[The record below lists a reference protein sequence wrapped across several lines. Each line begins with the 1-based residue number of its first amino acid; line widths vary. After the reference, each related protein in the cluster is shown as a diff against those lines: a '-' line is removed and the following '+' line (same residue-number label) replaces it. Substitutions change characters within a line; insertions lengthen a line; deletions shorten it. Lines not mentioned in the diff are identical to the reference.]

1 MKSAANFFELLL
13 PVHDLHIYRTQD
25 NLNEFPCDRPRPAV
39 TPGERLMGIYYL
51 KWLDPSDGE
60 QIRSLTDAEVVL
72 GRRSDCEITFA
83 NPYVSRRHA
92 RIVRTET
99 GYRLED
105 LNSTHGTYVGGK
117 RVFIHELQSGDVI
130 QIGAGQSQ
138 LLFFQGDP
146 SARENR
152 LPSDGDEEDSLLS
165 LTSVLPQTATG
176 YSDLE
181 KLSYLLDFQYNWG
194 KSFSV
199 ESTFRQILDS
209 ALKVSGAER
218 GFILLREGEEFRYV
232 AGLSSDG
239 TRLSE
244 SEFQTSRSLVQKSCD
259 EGVPVFMTEG
269 IDQEFASQQS
279 IVSMQ
284 LRAVA
289 CMPLRWITP
298 HSEDQLVRG
307 ILYLDST
314 RSMHALSGL
323 DQKIL
328 SRLAIEAS
336 GAFERLEMVRTL
348 EERKVFVKELALA
361 RETQRS
367 LLPQEL
373 PQVEGYIITAFSQPT
388 HHVGGDFYDFPR
400 HSSLALT
407 AVVAD
412 VSGKGVSAALLSSL
426 IQGALETECRSGV
439 SLDVAFN
446 RVNRYIC
453 QKTQPNRFVTL
464 FSIGFSPDGQGQY
477 VSAGHNPAYLFRP
490 SSQSVEMLEA
500 TGTVLGAFE
509 QSVYESSSV
518 SIFAGDL
525 LLIYSD
531 GLTEAM
537 NPKGEMFGEER
548 LERIVVENATR
559 GGQSL
564 KDVILD
570 ALNDFTEGVSQT
582 DDITFVIIEKH

>member
-1 MKSAANFFELLL
+1 MDTF
-13 PVHDLHIYRTQD
+13 
-25 NLNEFPCDRPRPAV
+25 
-39 TPGERLMGIYYL
+39 YL
-51 KWLDPSDGE
+51 KWLDPAHGE
-60 QIRSLTDAEVVL
+60 QLCPLSDRQIVL
-72 GRRSDCEITFA
+72 GRRSDCEIVFRD
-83 NPYVSRRHA
+83 PYVSRRHA
-92 RIVRTET
+92 RIVPTET

-117 RVFIHELQSGDVI
+117 RVFIHELQSGDLI
-130 QIGAGQSQ
+130 QIGTTQSQ
-138 LLFFQGDP
+138 LLFFRGDP
-146 SARENR
+146 SAQENR
-152 LPSDGDEEDSLLS
+152 IPEEGQVAKDSLLS
-165 LTSVLPQTATG
+165 LTSVLPPTATG

-218 GFILLREGEEFRYV
+218 GFILLREGDEFRYM
-232 AGLSSDG
+232 AGLTSDG
-239 TRLSE
+239 TLLSE
-244 SEFQTSRSLVQKSCD
+244 SEFQTSRSLVQKACN

-289 CMPLRWITP
+289 CMPLRWMSP
-298 HSEDQLVRG
+298 QSEDQLVRG

-328 SRLAIEAS
+328 SRLAIEAA
-336 GAFERLEMVRTL
+336 GAFERLEMIRTL
-348 EERKVFVKELALA
+348 EERKVFEKELALA

-367 LLPQEL
+367 LLPQKL
-373 PQVEGYIITAFSQPT
+373 PQVRGYTITAFSQPT
-388 HHVGGDFYDFPR
+388 HHVGGDFYDFPLHR
-400 HSSLALT
+400 SLALT

-412 VSGKGVSAALLSSL
+412 VSGKGISAALLSSL
-426 IQGALETECRSGV
+426 IQGALETECRAGAT
-439 SLDVAFN
+439 LDQAFD
-446 RVNRYIC
+446 RVNEYIC

-464 FSIGFSPDGQGQY
+464 FAIGVALDGQGEY
-477 VSAGHNPAYLFRP
+477 VSAGHNPAYLFRA
-490 SSQSVEMLEA
+490 STQSVEVLEP
-500 TGTVLGAFE
+500 TGIILGAFE
-509 QSVYESSSV
+509 QASYESFPITIGS
-518 SIFAGDL
+518 GDV

-537 NPKGEMFGEER
+537 DPAGEMFGEGR
-548 LERIVVENATR
+548 LEEIVRAKATM
-559 GGQSL
+559 GAQIL
-564 KDVILD
+564 KETILD
-570 ALNDFTEGVSQT
+570 ALNNFTKGVSQT
-582 DDITFVIIEKH
+582 DDVTFVIVEKH